1 MLLLTMVLSG
11 LAGGMAWGI
20 RGQYGHET
28 GAMMFGVLVGLTLVM
43 LFMPRG
49 SVLKGARAVGLL
61 TLAIGFGG
69 SMSYG
74 QTVGLT
80 MDGGVH
86 GNIGDPH
93 WNGGAYWWAMLGLAV
108 KGGLWIG
115 FGGAF
120 LGMGLGAKR
129 YRPKEMM
136 WLGLGMMGLFVL
148 GRWLLNTPFDPDLR
162 KLPSIYFSD
171 HWRWEPAENV
181 NPRPEVWGGL
191 LLAFTGLMAYLTLL
205 KGDRLARNLGLWG
218 IIGGL
223 GFPIG
228 QSLQAATAWDGAT
241 FHKNSYWQVGV
252 NTWNL
257 MEVTFGTVAGLALG
271 IGLWCNRRAI
281 AQDDEGEVSLSTEAE
296 GWLIGSYTYL
306 LCMSWYFGDTIFV
319 LIQYHG
325 LLMGILPMIAIV
337 GGRYSALLYT
347 FPVIA
352 IPITFKTFLA
362 ICGSAEFEA
371 KSIGLIAIVTVPLAL
386 LTAIALEWGKHSGNR

>member
-1 MLLLTMVLSG
+1 
-11 LAGGMAWGI
+11 
-20 RGQYGHET
+20 
-28 GAMMFGVLVGLTLVM
+28 
-43 LFMPRG
+43 
-49 SVLKGARAVGLL
+49 
-61 TLAIGFGG
+61 
-69 SMSYG
+69 
-74 QTVGLT
+74 
-80 MDGGVH
+80 
-86 GNIGDPH
+86 
-93 WNGGAYWWAMLGLAV
+93 
-108 KGGLWIG
+108 
-115 FGGAF
+115 
-120 LGMGLGAKR
+120 
-129 YRPKEMM
+129 
-136 WLGLGMMGLFVL
+136 MGLFVL

-162 KLPSIYFSD
+162 KLPPIYFSD

-191 LLAFTGLMAYLTLL
+191 LVAFAGLMAYLTLL
-205 KGDRLARNLGLWG
+205 KGDRLGRNLGLWG

-241 FHKNSYWQVGV
+241 FQKNSYWQVGV

-386 LTAIALEWGKHSGNR
+386 LTAIALEWGKPRGNRRSARTFASEGLLLTSALYFWMNFSFFSFPWGWWSDWQGLLGQRQSGGIYIVAWVVLSLAAVQFWLKDRQQPATGR